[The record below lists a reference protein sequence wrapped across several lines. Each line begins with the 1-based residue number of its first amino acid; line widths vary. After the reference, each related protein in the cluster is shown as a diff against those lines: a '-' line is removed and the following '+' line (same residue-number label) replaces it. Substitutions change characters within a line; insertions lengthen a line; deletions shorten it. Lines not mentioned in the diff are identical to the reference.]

1 LVFYFA
7 SSIECD
13 GWRKK
18 RTRKEDEEKLG
29 ESLEVVGSASPELV
43 SLSLSR

>member
-1 LVFYFA
+1 MA
-7 SSIECD
+7 
-13 GWRKK
+13 GGRRGRGRK
-18 RTRKEDEEKLG
+18 KEDEEKLG